1 MRIPIR
7 QEVIASQGR
16 SGATGKVWTM
26 TCRTSFLIERLTT
39 HGLLVGVDAVVDG
52 LCSLYSERNRSG
64 EQESSHNFYDRHAVN
79 LAELGAYRQLQFQR
93 SADPSLFGRRFY
105 ERGCQERYSSA
116 DRPRVA

>member
-1 MRIPIR
+1 
-7 QEVIASQGR
+7 
-16 SGATGKVWTM
+16 M

-93 SADPSLFGRRFY
+93 SADPSPFGRRWRAAPSY
-105 ERGCQERYSSA
+105 ESAESGMSRYHMQSSSQ
-116 DRPRVA
+116 PRSG